1 MSAEIP
7 GGSKKSKKLARFL
20 ERCREERMPEEGFT
34 IVDAATWLMLHSDE
48 AEETEQNMRDEES
61 PAA

>member
-7 GGSKKSKKLARFL
+7 GRSKKSKKLARF

-48 AEETEQNMRDEES
+48 TEDTSDNHDEES